1 MKGEKMLAKIK
12 ETAAWLGRKT
22 GGFRPE
28 VLMITGSGLSN
39 SVPSLSEKKI
49 IPYGEIP
56 GFALTTVSGHKGE
69 LWFGK
74 TSCGVKMAV
83 MRGRFHF
90 YEGHDISFISYP
102 IRLLNYFG
110 AKKLIVTAAVGSLRK
125 KIAPGDIVILKDQIN
140 LMMSNPLIG
149 NYHSDFGEMF
159 VDMNDP
165 YDKTAIACAQKICSK
180 LKIKAHKAVY
190 LAVSGPAYE
199 TAAEVKMYAKLG
211 GDVAGMSVVPEVI
224 TAKQLKMKT
233 FGLAWISNFATG
245 ISNKPFDHNLVL
257 KMGEE
262 AGGRIKMIIEKLLAE
277 GCF

>member
-1 MKGEKMLAKIK
+1 MKGEKMLAKVK
-12 ETAAWLGRKT
+12 EAAAWLEKKT
-22 GGFRPE
+22 EGFTPE

-39 SVPSLSEKKI
+39 SVPALLQKKV

-74 TSCGVKMAV
+74 TSNGTKMAV
-83 MRGRFHF
+83 MCGRFHF

-110 AKKLIVTAAVGSLRK
+110 AKKLIVTAAVGSLK
-125 KIAPGDIVILKDQIN
+125 KKMVPGDIVILRDQIN

-159 VDMNDP
+159 VDMSHP
-165 YDKTAIACAQKICSK
+165 YDCAAISLAAKICSK
-180 LKIKAHKAVY
+180 LKIKSHKAVY

-211 GDVAGMSVVPEVI
+211 GDVAGMSVVPEII

-257 KMGEE
+257 KMGQET
-262 AGGRIKMIIEKLLAE
+262 GCKIRKIIEKLLE
-277 GCF
+277 DGRF